1 VSASGAYWLWD
12 YGRQR
17 WRVRLAVRAAAF
29 AAFFLAWELVGRSGR
44 YFAIVPATT
53 TFQRLWE
60 DLGLLIEAM
69 LGTLAEA
76 AAGFALAVVV
86 GLVVGTVVG
95 VSRIGRSTLD
105 PLITVGVVAPMTML
119 VPVIGIYV
127 GLAFRGKVFLVF
139 VFAVFAIAI
148 NTAAGV
154 RQTPAALRETAA
166 AFGVRGWG
174 IYRKVVSPSALPYI
188 LTGLRLGAGRA
199 VQGAIIADLLL
210 EVSNMGAYL
219 IRAGSTF
226 DMPAL
231 LAGTFF
237 TVVVASTVMLGARA
251 LERRLL
257 RWLPA

>member
-1 VSASGAYWLWD
+1 VSSSGAYWLWD

-17 WRVRLAVRAAAF
+17 WGVRLAVRAAAF
-29 AAFFLAWELVGRSGR
+29 AVFFLAWEMVGQSER

-53 TFQRLWE
+53 TFQRLWQ
-60 DLGLLIEAM
+60 DLGPLTKAM
-69 LGTLAEA
+69 LGTLAGA
-76 AAGFALAVVV
+76 GTGFALAVVV
-86 GLVVGTVVG
+86 GLTMGTLVGM
-95 VSRIGRSTLD
+95 SRIGRSTID

-127 GLAFRGKVFLVF
+127 GLSFRGKVLLIFL
-139 VFAVFAIAI
+139 FAVFAIAI

-154 RQTPAALRETAA
+154 RETPGALRETAA

-174 IYRKVVSPSALPYI
+174 LYRKVVSPHALPYI

-237 TVVVASTVMLGARA
+237 TVMVASAVMLSARA

-257 RWLPA
+257 RWLPF